1 MVSKPPFPD
10 TVSLEQAVSLAIAT
24 EWWNYCVQPL
34 CMLDT
39 VLSYIWTVLQEIQCK
54 VATQAMCIS
63 DLVVT

>member
-1 MVSKPPFPD
+1 
-10 TVSLEQAVSLAIAT
+10 
-24 EWWNYCVQPL
+24 L

-39 VLSYIWTVLQEIQCK
+39 VLSYIWTVFQEIQCK